1 MEECVIAF
9 CELLL
14 LFDILD
20 WIHGE
25 ARTLPKNLFDQTLI
39 QVLVECEVEMILVSI
54 ILLLF
59 LFFSSSFCFVLVFSF
74 SFFFYEVMN
83 EEVSTFCSH
92 FYYAYGCQ
100 IERYTHE

>member
-1 MEECVIAF
+1 MEECIIAF

-14 LFDILD
+14 LFDILH

-39 QVLVECEVEMILVSI
+39 QVLVKCELEMLLVSI

-59 LFFSSSFCFVLVFSF
+59 LFFIFVFSLHFVLFFLFSF
-74 SFFFYEVMN
+74 MK
-83 EEVSTFCSH
+83 
-92 FYYAYGCQ
+92 
-100 IERYTHE
+100 R

>member
-1 MEECVIAF
+1 MEECIIAF

-25 ARTLPKNLFDQTLI
+25 ARTLPKNLFDQTVI
-39 QVLVECEVEMILVSI
+39 QVLVKCEVEMILVSI

-59 LFFSSSFCFVLVFSF
+59 LFFIFVFSLHFVFSF
-74 SFFFYEVMN
+74 LFSFMK
-83 EEVSTFCSH
+83 
-92 FYYAYGCQ
+92 
-100 IERYTHE
+100 

>member
-1 MEECVIAF
+1 MEECIIAF

-39 QVLVECEVEMILVSI
+39 QVLVNCEVEMILVSI

-59 LFFSSSFCFVLVFSF
+59 LFFFLFILFCF
-74 SFFFYEVMN
+74 SFFFYEDQN
-83 EEVSTFCSH
+83 EEVSMFCSH
-92 FYYAYGCQ
+92 FCYAYGCQ
-100 IERYTHE
+100 IERYSHE